1 MLTIRLQRAGKRN
14 KPEFRIV
21 LAEKE
26 SSAAK
31 KFTEI
36 LGHYNPRTKDF
47 AIKED
52 RLQYWIAQHV
62 TLSPTAHNLLVTK
75 KLVQAPKVKA
85 FSIPAKKVEEKSAEK
100 AGEKVEQPAAAAPV
114 DEPDAEETATAAE
127 PAVETPPAEASAPE
141 TPVQ

>member
-26 SSAAK
+26 ASATK
-31 KFTEI
+31 KFTEV

-52 RLQYWIAQHV
+52 RLQYWISQHV
-62 TLSPTAHNLLVTK
+62 ALSPTAHNLLVTK
-75 KLVQAPKVKA
+75 NLLQASKVKA
-85 FSIPAKKVEEKSAEK
+85 FSVPAKKPDETPA
-100 AGEKVEQPAAAAPV
+100 PAAPADAAT
-114 DEPDAEETATAAE
+114 EPAAAE
-127 PAVETPPAEASAPE
+127 PAPAEAPAETPAEPAPE
-141 TPVQ
+141 TPAQ